1 MTFIDGSAQ
10 VEMVDTDN
18 GDGSPAISPV
28 SSRSQGSGGLSE
40 HQRRNLLATPPCGP
54 LPRLPSEHMVKEP
67 EEFEFVQESPMSH
80 ADTRSIELVRLSDA
94 GATDDS
100 RFLADDS
107 LDHDTS
113 PSLVPHSQSMDP
125 ASSIA
130 ESSQS
135 IIPPSEEPEHKKLD
149 MVEVRTQTREDGRIY
164 RAVGRVKC
172 TDPARP
178 HYVRLYGYK
187 KSYGYRRVLQN
198 FTRQWTLMISNDTQ
212 SSAEDSISQSY

>member
-1 MTFIDGSAQ
+1 
-10 VEMVDTDN
+10 
-18 GDGSPAISPV
+18 
-28 SSRSQGSGGLSE
+28 
-40 HQRRNLLATPPCGP
+40 
-54 LPRLPSEHMVKEP
+54 
-67 EEFEFVQESPMSH
+67 MSH

-135 IIPPSEEPEHKKLD
+135 IIPPSEEPEHEKFD
-149 MVEVRTQTREDGRIY
+149 MVEVLSQTRKDGRIY
-164 RAVGRVKC
+164 RAVG
-172 TDPARP
+172 
-178 HYVRLYGYK
+178 
-187 KSYGYRRVLQN
+187 
-198 FTRQWTLMISNDTQ
+198 Q
-212 SSAEDSISQSY
+212 SSVLILLALIMSDFMVIKRVMDIAEFYKILHVNGR

>member
-1 MTFIDGSAQ
+1 
-10 VEMVDTDN
+10 
-18 GDGSPAISPV
+18 
-28 SSRSQGSGGLSE
+28 
-40 HQRRNLLATPPCGP
+40 
-54 LPRLPSEHMVKEP
+54 MVKEP
-67 EEFEFVQESPMSH
+67 EEFEFVQESPVSH

-135 IIPPSEEPEHKKLD
+135 IIPPSEEPKHKKYD
-149 MVEVRTQTREDGRIY
+149 MVQVRTQTRKDGRIY
-164 RAVGRVKC
+164 RAVGRVRC
-172 TDPARP
+172 ADPDRP
-178 HYVRLYGYK
+178 QYVRLYGRK
-187 KSYGYRRVLQN
+187 NYRRVLQN
-198 FTRQWTLMISNDTQ
+198 FTRRWTLMISNDTQ
-212 SSAEDSISQSY
+212 SSSEDSISQSY

>member
-1 MTFIDGSAQ
+1 MGHQRSYQRRT
-10 VEMVDTDN
+10 
-18 GDGSPAISPV
+18 ISKERRLP
-28 SSRSQGSGGLSE
+28 E
-40 HQRRNLLATPPCGP
+40 HQRRNLLATPPCRP
-54 LPRLPSEHMVKEP
+54 LNRLPSEQTMKEP
-67 EEFEFVQESPMSH
+67 EEFEFMQESPVSH

-135 IIPPSEEPEHKKLD
+135 IIPPSEEPKHKKFD
-149 MVEVRTQTREDGRIY
+149 MVEFFRKRVRMAAYTELLGELVDIMSSVSQSFYKI
-164 RAVGRVKC
+164 
-172 TDPARP
+172 PARP
-178 HYVRLYGYK
+178 HYVRKHGHK

-212 SSAEDSISQSY
+212 SSEEDSISQSY

>member
-1 MTFIDGSAQ
+1 MQ
-10 VEMVDTDN
+10 E
-18 GDGSPAISPV
+18 SPV
-28 SSRSQGSGGLSE
+28 S
-40 HQRRNLLATPPCGP
+40 
-54 LPRLPSEHMVKEP
+54 
-67 EEFEFVQESPMSH
+67 H
-80 ADTRSIELVRLSDA
+80 AATRSIELVRLSDA

-135 IIPPSEEPEHKKLD
+135 IIPPSEEPKHEKYD

-164 RAVGRVKC
+164 RAVGRVRC
-172 TDPARP
+172 ADPDRP
-178 HYVRLYGYK
+178 HYVRLYSYK
-187 KSYGYRRVLQN
+187 NYRRVLQN

>member
-1 MTFIDGSAQ
+1 
-10 VEMVDTDN
+10 
-18 GDGSPAISPV
+18 
-28 SSRSQGSGGLSE
+28 
-40 HQRRNLLATPPCGP
+40 
-54 LPRLPSEHMVKEP
+54 MVKEP
-67 EEFEFVQESPMSH
+67 AEFELVQESPVSH

-94 GATDDS
+94 GATADS

-125 ASSIA
+125 APSIA
-130 ESSQS
+130 ESSQN
-135 IIPPSEEPEHKKLD
+135 IIPPSEEPEHEKYD

-164 RAVGRVKC
+164 KAVGSVKC
-172 TDPARP
+172 ADPARP

-198 FTRQWTLMISNDTQ
+198 FTRRWTLMISNDTQ
-212 SSAEDSISQSY
+212 SSADDSISQSY

>member
-1 MTFIDGSAQ
+1 MLAADLIILCL
-10 VEMVDTDN
+10 
-18 GDGSPAISPV
+18 P
-28 SSRSQGSGGLSE
+28 E

-54 LPRLPSEHMVKEP
+54 LPRLPSEQMVKEP
-67 EEFEFVQESPMSH
+67 EEFEFVQESPVSH

-113 PSLVPHSQSMDP
+113 PSLVPHSQSMNP

-135 IIPPSEEPEHKKLD
+135 IIPPSEEPEHEKFD
-149 MVEVRTQTREDGRIY
+149 MVEVLSQTRKDGRIY
-164 RAVGRVKC
+164 RAVGTVKRV
-172 TDPARP
+172 DPARP
-178 HYVRLYGYK
+178 HYVRLYGHK

-212 SSAEDSISQSY
+212 SSEEDSISQSY

>member
-1 MTFIDGSAQ
+1 MG
-10 VEMVDTDN
+10 
-18 GDGSPAISPV
+18 
-28 SSRSQGSGGLSE
+28 
-40 HQRRNLLATPPCGP
+40 
-54 LPRLPSEHMVKEP
+54 MVKEP
-67 EEFEFVQESPMSH
+67 EEFEFVQESPVSH

-113 PSLVPHSQSMDP
+113 QSMEP

-135 IIPPSEEPEHKKLD
+135 IIPPSEEPEHEKND

-164 RAVGRVKC
+164 RAVGRVRC
-172 TDPARP
+172 ADPARP

-212 SSAEDSISQSY
+212 SSEEDSISQSY

>member
-1 MTFIDGSAQ
+1 
-10 VEMVDTDN
+10 
-18 GDGSPAISPV
+18 
-28 SSRSQGSGGLSE
+28 
-40 HQRRNLLATPPCGP
+40 
-54 LPRLPSEHMVKEP
+54 MVKEP
-67 EEFEFVQESPMSH
+67 EEFEFVQESPVSH

-135 IIPPSEEPEHKKLD
+135 IIPPSEEPEHEKFD
-149 MVEVRTQTREDGRIY
+149 MVEVCTQTREDGRIY
-164 RAVGRVKC
+164 RAVGTVKRV
-172 TDPARP
+172 DPDRP
-178 HYVRLYGYK
+178 HYVKLHGYK
-187 KSYGYRRVLQN
+187 NYRRVLQN